1 MLKRSHVLGRVRIC
15 GLADNLEKKVFKNPH
30 FIYTERNPN
39 RLSKAGPNTFCCGE
53 GKGGLED

>member
-1 MLKRSHVLGRVRIC
+1 MCWAVCVSV
-15 GLADNLEKKVFKNPH
+15 GLQTIKKKKVLKNPH

-39 RLSKAGPNTFCCGE
+39 RLSEAGPNTFCCGE